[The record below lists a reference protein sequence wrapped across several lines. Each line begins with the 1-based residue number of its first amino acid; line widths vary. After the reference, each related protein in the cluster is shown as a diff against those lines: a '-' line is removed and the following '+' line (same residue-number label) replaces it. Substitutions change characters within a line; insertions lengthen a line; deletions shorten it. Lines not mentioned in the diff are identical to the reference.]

1 MLKEG
6 DIYMKLSNQKLIY
19 LSPIIVV
26 AVIFIFTLTLIPSV
40 SQAPKNL
47 PIAFVNADE
56 GMTVP
61 AKGKVNIGDHIKQ
74 NMKSSSAEQS
84 SVKWIFV
91 STTKEVEKGLNN
103 QKYYGALIIPKDFT
117 KKQVTLQTAQP
128 EAPAIR
134 LLVNQGMNTAASTL
148 ASQVLNGA
156 VDQMNENMRLQ
167 LVKRFEQSGTQLS
180 ANQALALAAPIQKT
194 VINVNKTGTHS
205 VNGNAPV
212 SLFQPLW
219 MASIAG
225 AAVVFLSIHKITF
238 SSRKEKIV
246 NQVGFVIIGATLA
259 LAAGFGLAWLAEVVG
274 ISVPSFLDTA
284 LFLAIAYFSFFTLIS
299 AALSWLG
306 LKGLPIF
313 VIILFFVAPLL
324 PMAPEI
330 MPDFYREWIYPWLP
344 MRFMVDGVRELFFFG
359 EHLTWNHSVSAL
371 ALISLI
377 SLCALFA
384 SALPASSVK
393 KEKSRSI

>member
-1 MLKEG
+1 
-6 DIYMKLSNQKLIY
+6 MKLVHQKCIY
-19 LSPIIVV
+19 FSPIIVV
-26 AVIFIFTLTLIPSV
+26 AVIFIFILTLIPSV
-40 SQAPKNL
+40 NQAPKNL

-61 AKGKVNIGDHIKQ
+61 AKGKVNIGDQIKQ
-74 NMKSSSAEQS
+74 NMKSSSTAQS

-117 KKQVTLQTAQP
+117 KKQATLQTAQP
-128 EAPAIR
+128 NAPAIR
-134 LLVNQGMNTAASTL
+134 LLVNQGMNTAASTI

-156 VDQMNENMRLQ
+156 VDKMNENMRLQ
-167 LVKRFEQSGTQLS
+167 IVKRFEQNGTQLS
-180 ANQALALAAPIQKT
+180 ANQALALAAPIQKI
-194 VINVNKTGTHS
+194 VINVNETGTHS

-225 AAVVFLSIHKITF
+225 AAMIFLSIQKITF

-246 NQVGFVIIGATLA
+246 NQVGFVIIGVILA

-299 AALSWLG
+299 AVLSWLG

-313 VIILFFVAPLL
+313 VIVLFFGAPLL
-324 PMAPEI
+324 SMAPEI

-359 EHLTWNHSVSAL
+359 EHLTWNPSISAL

-393 KEKSRSI
+393 KRGVSLNINDTVTE

>member
-1 MLKEG
+1 
-6 DIYMKLSNQKLIY
+6 MKIGNQKLIY
-19 LSPIIVV
+19 FSPIIVV
-26 AVIFIFTLTLIPSV
+26 AVIFIFILTLIPSA
-40 SQAPKNL
+40 SSAPKNL

-61 AKGKVNIGDHIKQ
+61 AKGNVNIGNQMEQ
-74 NMKSSSAEQS
+74 NMKRASTEQS
-84 SVKWIFV
+84 LVKWIFV
-91 STTKEVEKGLNN
+91 SNTKEVEKGLNN

-117 KKQVTLQTAQP
+117 KKQATLQTAQP
-128 EAPAIR
+128 DVPAIR

-156 VDQMNENMRLQ
+156 VDKMNENMRLQ
-167 LVKRFEQSGTQLS
+167 LVKRFEQNGTQLS
-180 ANQALALAAPIQKT
+180 ANQALALATPIQKT
-194 VINVNKTGTHS
+194 VINVNETGNHS

-225 AAVVFLSIHKITF
+225 AAMVFLSIQKITF

-246 NQVGFVIIGATLA
+246 NQVGFVIIGVILA
-259 LAAGFGLAWLAEVVG
+259 LSAGFGLAWLAEVVG

-299 AALSWLG
+299 AVLSWLG

-313 VIILFFVAPLL
+313 VIILFFGAPLL
-324 PMAPEI
+324 SMAPEI

-393 KEKSRSI
+393 KEKSRLI

>member
-1 MLKEG
+1 
-6 DIYMKLSNQKLIY
+6 
-19 LSPIIVV
+19 
-26 AVIFIFTLTLIPSV
+26 
-40 SQAPKNL
+40 
-47 PIAFVNADE
+47 
-56 GMTVP
+56 
-61 AKGKVNIGDHIKQ
+61 
-74 NMKSSSAEQS
+74 
-84 SVKWIFV
+84 
-91 STTKEVEKGLNN
+91 GLNN
-103 QKYYGALIIPKDFT
+103 QQYYGALIIPKDFT
-117 KKQVTLQTAQP
+117 KKQATLQTAKTD
-128 EAPAIR
+128 APAIK
-134 LLVNQGMNTAASTL
+134 LLVNQGMNTAASIL

-156 VDQMNENMRLQ
+156 VDKMNENMRLQ
-167 LVKRFEQSGTQLS
+167 LVKRFEQNGTQLS

-194 VINVNKTGTHS
+194 VINVNETGTHS

-225 AAVVFLSIHKITF
+225 AAMVFLSIQKITF

-246 NQVGFVIIGATLA
+246 NQVGFVIIGGILA
-259 LAAGFGLAWLAEVVG
+259 LAAGFGLAWLAGVVG

-299 AALSWLG
+299 AVLSWLG

-313 VIILFFVAPLL
+313 VIVLFFGAPLL
-324 PMAPEI
+324 SMAPEI

-359 EHLTWNHSVSAL
+359 EHLTWNPSVSAL

-393 KEKSRSI
+393 KRGVSLNINDTVTE

>member
-1 MLKEG
+1 
-6 DIYMKLSNQKLIY
+6 MKIGNQKLIY
-19 LSPIIVV
+19 FSPIIVV
-26 AVIFIFTLTLIPSV
+26 AVIFIFILTLIPSA
-40 SQAPKNL
+40 SSAPKNL

-61 AKGKVNIGDHIKQ
+61 AKGNVNIGNQMEQ
-74 NMKSSSAEQS
+74 NMKRASTEQS
-84 SVKWIFV
+84 LVKWIFV
-91 STTKEVEKGLNN
+91 SNTKEVEKGLNN

-117 KKQVTLQTAQP
+117 KKQATLQTAQP
-128 EAPAIR
+128 NVPAIR

-156 VDQMNENMRLQ
+156 VDKMNENMRLQ
-167 LVKRFEQSGTQLS
+167 LVKRFEQNGTQLS
-180 ANQALALAAPIQKT
+180 ANQALALATPIQKT
-194 VINVNKTGTHS
+194 VINVNETGNYS

-225 AAVVFLSIHKITF
+225 AAMVFLSIQKITF

-246 NQVGFVIIGATLA
+246 NQVGFVIIGVILA
-259 LAAGFGLAWLAEVVG
+259 LSAGFGLAWLAEVVG

-299 AALSWLG
+299 AVLSWLG

-313 VIILFFVAPLL
+313 VIILFFGAPLL
-324 PMAPEI
+324 SMAPEI

-393 KEKSRSI
+393 KEKSRLI

>member
-1 MLKEG
+1 
-6 DIYMKLSNQKLIY
+6 
-19 LSPIIVV
+19 
-26 AVIFIFTLTLIPSV
+26 FILTLIPSA
-40 SQAPKNL
+40 SSAPKNL

-61 AKGKVNIGDHIKQ
+61 AKGNVNIGNQIEQ
-74 NMKSSSAEQS
+74 NTKGASTEQS

-103 QKYYGALIIPKDFT
+103 QQYYGALIIPKDFT
-117 KKQVTLQTAQP
+117 KKQATLQTAKP
-128 EAPAIR
+128 DAPAIR

-148 ASQVLNGA
+148 ASQVLNGT
-156 VDQMNENMRLQ
+156 VDKMNEDMRLQ
-167 LVKRFEQSGTQLS
+167 LVKRFEQNGTQLS
-180 ANQALALAAPIQKT
+180 ASQALALAAPIQKT
-194 VINVNKTGTHS
+194 VINVNETGTHS

-225 AAVVFLSIHKITF
+225 AAMVFLSIQKITF
-238 SSRKEKIV
+238 SSRKEKLV
-246 NQVGFVIIGATLA
+246 NQVGFVIIGAILA
-259 LAAGFGLAWLAEVVG
+259 LAAGFGLVWLAEVVG

-299 AALSWLG
+299 AVLSWLG

-313 VIILFFVAPLL
+313 VIILFFGAPLL
-324 PMAPEI
+324 SMAPEI

-359 EHLTWNHSVSAL
+359 EHLTWNRSVSAL

-393 KEKSRSI
+393 KEKFRSI

>member
-6 DIYMKLSNQKLIY
+6 NIYMKLSNQKLIY

-180 ANQALALAAPIQKT
+180 ANQALALAVPIQKT

-313 VIILFFVAPLL
+313 VIILFFGAPLL

>member
-1 MLKEG
+1 
-6 DIYMKLSNQKLIY
+6 MKLGNQKIIY
-19 LSPIIVV
+19 FSPIIVV
-26 AVIFIFTLTLIPSV
+26 AVIFIFILTLIPSA
-40 SQAPKNL
+40 SSAPKNL

-61 AKGKVNIGDHIKQ
+61 AKGNVNIGNQIKQ
-74 NMKSSSAEQS
+74 NMKDLSTEQS

-91 STTKEVEKGLNN
+91 STPKEVEKGLNN
-103 QKYYGALIIPKDFT
+103 QQYYGALIIPKDFT
-117 KKQVTLQTAQP
+117 KKQATLQTAQP
-128 EAPAIR
+128 DAPAIK
-134 LLVNQGMNTAASTL
+134 LLVNQGKNTAASTI

-156 VDQMNENMRLQ
+156 VDKMNENMRLQ
-167 LVKRFEQSGTQLS
+167 LVKRFEQNGTKLS

-194 VINVNKTGTHS
+194 VINVNETGPHS

-225 AAVVFLSIHKITF
+225 AAVVFLAIQKITF
-238 SSRKEKIV
+238 SSRKEKLG
-246 NQVGFVIIGATLA
+246 NQAALVFIGAVLA
-259 LAAGFGLAWLAEVVG
+259 LAAGFGLAWLAEMVG
-274 ISVPSFLDTA
+274 IAVPSFLDTA

-299 AALSWLG
+299 AVLSWLG

-313 VIILFFVAPLL
+313 VIILFFGAPLL
-324 PMAPEI
+324 SMAPEI

-359 EHLTWNHSVSAL
+359 EHLTWNPSVSAL
-371 ALISLI
+371 ALIALT

-393 KEKSRSI
+393 KEKARSI

>member
-1 MLKEG
+1 
-6 DIYMKLSNQKLIY
+6 MKLGNQKIIY
-19 LSPIIVV
+19 FSPIIVV
-26 AVIFIFTLTLIPSV
+26 AVIFIFILTLIPSA
-40 SQAPKNL
+40 SSAPKNL

-61 AKGKVNIGDHIKQ
+61 AKGNVNIGNQIKQ
-74 NMKSSSAEQS
+74 NMKDSSTEQS

-91 STTKEVEKGLNN
+91 STPKEVEKGLNN
-103 QKYYGALIIPKDFT
+103 QQYYGALIIPKDFT
-117 KKQVTLQTAQP
+117 KKQATLQTAQP
-128 EAPAIR
+128 DAPAIK
-134 LLVNQGMNTAASTL
+134 LLVNQGKNTAASTI

-156 VDQMNENMRLQ
+156 VDKMNENMRLQ
-167 LVKRFEQSGTQLS
+167 LVKRFEQNGTKLS
-180 ANQALALAAPIQKT
+180 ANQALTLAAPIQKT
-194 VINVNKTGTHS
+194 VINVNETGPHS

-225 AAVVFLSIHKITF
+225 AAVVFLAIQKITF
-238 SSRKEKIV
+238 SSRKEKLG
-246 NQVGFVIIGATLA
+246 NQAALVFIGAVLA
-259 LAAGFGLAWLAEVVG
+259 LAAGFGLAWLAEMVG
-274 ISVPSFLDTA
+274 IAVPSFLDTA

-299 AALSWLG
+299 AVLSWLG

-313 VIILFFVAPLL
+313 VIILFFGAPLL
-324 PMAPEI
+324 SMAPEI

-359 EHLTWNHSVSAL
+359 EHLTWNPSVSAL
-371 ALISLI
+371 ALIALT

-393 KEKSRSI
+393 KEKARSI

>member
-1 MLKEG
+1 
-6 DIYMKLSNQKLIY
+6 MKLSNQKLIY

-74 NMKSSSAEQS
+74 NMKSSSAEQA

-91 STTKEVEKGLNN
+91 STTKEVETGLNN

-117 KKQVTLQTAQP
+117 KKQATLQTAQP

-180 ANQALALAAPIQKT
+180 ANQALALATPIQKT

-246 NQVGFVIIGATLA
+246 NQIGFVIIGATLA

-313 VIILFFVAPLL
+313 VIILFFGAPLL